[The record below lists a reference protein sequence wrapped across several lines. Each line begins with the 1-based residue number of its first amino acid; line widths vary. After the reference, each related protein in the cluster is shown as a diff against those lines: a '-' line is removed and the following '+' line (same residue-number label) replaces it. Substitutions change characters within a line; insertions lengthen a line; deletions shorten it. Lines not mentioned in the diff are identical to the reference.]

1 MKKFLIILIE
11 NLVHGE
17 DYADLREKLREN
29 SLFSEKLDLRKGRG
43 AFAKEL

>member
-1 MKKFLIILIE
+1 MKKFLIILIK

-17 DYADLREKLREN
+17 DYAELREKFREN
-29 SLFSEKLDLRKGRG
+29 SIFSEKLELRKGRG